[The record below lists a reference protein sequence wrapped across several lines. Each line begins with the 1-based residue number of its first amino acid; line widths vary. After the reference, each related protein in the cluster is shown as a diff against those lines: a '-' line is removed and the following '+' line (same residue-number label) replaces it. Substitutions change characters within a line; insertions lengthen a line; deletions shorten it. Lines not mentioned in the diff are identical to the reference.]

1 MHNMVIN
8 YDSDI
13 FRCTY
18 EVLVNSNLASLVKK
32 ETDVLIK
39 PNMVLEQPPE
49 MGATTHKEVVEA
61 IIVYLREAGVMRIKI
76 AESSWIGGNTK
87 SAYKVCG
94 YDALK
99 NKYGVPLLDLKDD
112 KIKNISVGGI
122 KMEICAEA
130 LETEFLINV
139 PVLKAHCQT
148 NLTCNLKNL
157 KGVIS
162 DSEKRHFHSMGLHKP
177 IALLNK
183 AVTTSF
189 CVVDGICGDLT
200 FEEGGNP
207 VVRNMVIAGSDPVL
221 IDSYC
226 ANLIGYDA
234 SEIGYLMYADE
245 LAIGKLYDE
254 NCDIL
259 ELNAGNKP
267 LNQPA
272 RSRIVR
278 NLSKHIDDRSACS
291 ACYSALICA
300 LHKSGHTVN
309 EKIKIGQEYKNF
321 SGNGIGIGNCTKGFS
336 HNIKGCPPKAN
347 DIAAFLA
354 RVSN

>member
-1 MHNMVIN
+1 MRDMVIN

-18 EVLVNSNLASLVKK
+18 EALVNANLASLVKK

-39 PNMVLEQPPE
+39 PNMVLAQPPE
-49 MGATTHKEVVEA
+49 MGATTHMEVVEA
-61 IIVYLREAGVMRIKI
+61 IITYLREAGVIRIKI

-99 NKYGVPLLDLKDD
+99 DKYGVPLLDLKDD
-112 KIKNISVGGI
+112 NVRKVSIGGI

-130 LETEFLINV
+130 LDTEFLINV

-162 DSEKRHFHSMGLHKP
+162 DSEKRRFHSMGLHKP

-183 AVTTSF
+183 AVETSF

-207 VVRNMVIAGSDPVL
+207 VERNMIIAGRDPVL

-234 SEIGYLMYADE
+234 SEVGYLMYADE
-245 LAIGKLYDE
+245 LRLGRLYDDSC
-254 NCDIL
+254 NIL
-259 ELNAGNKP
+259 ELNADNKP

-272 RSRIVR
+272 RSGIVR
-278 NLSKHIDDRSACS
+278 NLSRRIDERDACS

-300 LHKSGHTVN
+300 LHKNHLTTN
-309 EKIKIGQEYKNF
+309 EKIKIGQGFKSL

-336 HNIKGCPPKAN
+336 RNIKGCPPKAN
-347 DIAAFLA
+347 DIAAFLK
-354 RVSN
+354 SLT